1 METKDLIVIGGGI
14 MVLVSRQTPLDAVYP
29 C

>member
-1 METKDLIVIGGGI
+1 METKDLIVIGGAST
-14 MVLVSRQTPLDAVYP
+14 VPVSRQTPQGVDSL

>member
-14 MVLVSRQTPLDAVYP
+14 NGAGIAATPLDAVYP

>member
-1 METKDLIVIGGGI
+1 METKDLIVIGAAS

>member
-1 METKDLIVIGGGI
+1 METKDLIVIGEAST
-14 MVLVSRQTPLDAVYP
+14 VPVSRQMPLDAVYP